1 MGKKIFKN
9 SLRKRSL
16 IYFICYLVAYKFIMR
31 LEFPQK
37 GTIIG
42 MCHFKFLLKISFSK
56 HIFYLGLLEFK
67 IIS

>member
-1 MGKKIFKN
+1 MGKRIFKN
-9 SLRKRSL
+9 SLPKRSF
-16 IYFICYLVAYKFIMR
+16 IYFICYLVPHKFIMC

-42 MCHFKFLLKISFSK
+42 MCHFKLLLKISFSK
-56 HIFYLGLLEFK
+56 HISYLGLLEFK